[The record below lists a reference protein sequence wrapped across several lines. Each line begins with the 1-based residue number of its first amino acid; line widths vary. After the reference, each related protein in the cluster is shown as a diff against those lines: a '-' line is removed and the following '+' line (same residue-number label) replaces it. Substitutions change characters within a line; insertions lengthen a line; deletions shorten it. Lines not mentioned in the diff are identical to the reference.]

1 MKKLLCAMLSI
12 VIALSFAGIVFAADA
27 PVSKTE
33 AFIKGMENG
42 VGVSANVSVLNGLLY
57 VKKDKAVAD
66 VTVGPLK
73 AKAILN
79 DGKFTAYLAIFK
91 ADLTQLIPERTI
103 AELTG
108 IVNEVPKAFA
118 KFDTNEI
125 FKYLTVDN
133 EKSGKDSNGN
143 YVEVFGPNYE
153 EIANLIIKENPD
165 ALNEKD
171 KDDIVAFCEYFAQDS
186 TEIGALLNSK
196 AVFTYK
202 DESAK
207 TLVGATVSVPDANG
221 NIPDI
226 NVLEVLGKDV
236 GINISF
242 ITIDV
247 EDSVFRA
254 PFALLNITWLIKLIV
269 KAAM

>member
-33 AFIKGMENG
+33 AFINGLENG
-42 VGVSANVSVLNGLLY
+42 VGVNANVSMINGLLY

-66 VTVGPLK
+66 VSIGPLN
-73 AKAILN
+73 AKAILD
-79 DGKFTAYLAIFK
+79 DGKFTAYLSIFK
-91 ADLTQLIPERTI
+91 ADLTQLLPKSTI

-118 KFDTNEI
+118 NFDTTEI

-133 EKSGKDSNGN
+133 AKSGKDSNGN
-143 YVEVFGPNYE
+143 YIEVFGPNYE
-153 EIANLIIKENPD
+153 EIAKLIVEENPD
-165 ALNEKD
+165 ALNEMD

-186 TEIGALLNSK
+186 SEIGALLNSK
-196 AVFTYK
+196 ATFTYK

-207 TLVGATVSVPDANG
+207 TLVGATVAFPDENG
-221 NIPDI
+221 KLNNID
-226 NVLEVLGKDV
+226 VLKMLEKELGIKV
-236 GINISF
+236 GF

-247 EDSVFRA
+247 DDSVFKA
-254 PFALLNITWLIKLIV
+254 PFALLNITWLIKLII
-269 KAAM
+269 KAA